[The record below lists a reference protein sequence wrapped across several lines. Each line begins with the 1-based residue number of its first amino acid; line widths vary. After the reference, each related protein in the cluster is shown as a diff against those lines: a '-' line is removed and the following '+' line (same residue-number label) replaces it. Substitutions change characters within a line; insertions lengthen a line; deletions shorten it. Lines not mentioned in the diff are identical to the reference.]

1 MLVIFGSKGDKSD
14 DAQTWKVLFG
24 ILICK
29 YKTTRA
35 FLLLD
40 DLYPFV
46 FMIHTVNTS
55 LHTFFTQMKK
65 MKILIILFLVIK
77 GKELLYWLYICLS
90 CLNRIPNIFES

>member
-35 FLLLD
+35 FLLL
-40 DLYPFV
+40 
-46 FMIHTVNTS
+46 
-55 LHTFFTQMKK
+55 TFRFHDSHCEY
-65 MKILIILFLVIK
+65 VITY
-77 GKELLYWLYICLS
+77 LLYTDGKDEDPS
-90 CLNRIPNIFES
+90 NIIFGDKR

>member
-1 MLVIFGSKGDKSD
+1 MLVISGSKGNKSD

-40 DLYPFV
+40 DLERNLSFCFHDSHCEY
-46 FMIHTVNTS
+46 
-55 LHTFFTQMKK
+55 
-65 MKILIILFLVIK
+65 IITY
-77 GKELLYWLYICLS
+77 LLYTDEKDED
-90 CLNRIPNIFES
+90 LNNIIFGDKR

>member
-1 MLVIFGSKGDKSD
+1 MTHRHEKLLGYSYFWTIWKG
-14 DAQTWKVLFG
+14 
-24 ILICK
+24 I
-29 YKTTRA
+29 
-35 FLLLD
+35 
-40 DLYPFV
+40 YPFV

-77 GKELLYWLYICLS
+77 GKELLYWLYICLL

>member
-1 MLVIFGSKGDKSD
+1 MLAIFGSKGDKSD

-40 DLYPFV
+40 DLERNLSFRFHDSHCEY
-46 FMIHTVNTS
+46 
-55 LHTFFTQMKK
+55 
-65 MKILIILFLVIK
+65 VITY
-77 GKELLYWLYICLS
+77 LLYTDGKDEDPS
-90 CLNRIPNIFES
+90 NIIFGDKR

>member
-1 MLVIFGSKGDKSD
+1 MKGSLRNFNFFK
-14 DAQTWKVLFG
+14 F
-24 ILICK
+24 
-29 YKTTRA
+29 KTTWA

-40 DLYPFV
+40 DLNFV
-46 FMIHTVNTS
+46 FMIHTANTS

-77 GKELLYWLYICLS
+77 GKKLLYWLYICLS